1 MVTALERRGLFHQGL
16 SSRYSAEAPAAWG
29 PRPLAAAQ
37 AGADACPRPAH
48 SPTGA
53 TGPRGLSRGHRAAVP
68 ATCWLGGWYILVTW
82 SLGDDTLNS
91 VAGGSEA

>member
-53 TGPRGLSRGHRAAVP
+53 TGPRSVPRAPCRSPRHLLARGLVHISDLVP
-68 ATCWLGGWYILVTW
+68 GG
-82 SLGDDTLNS
+82 
-91 VAGGSEA
+91 